1 MFRNSLKKIKF
12 NRVKDEILKNISKDQ
27 LSSIK
32 TNAGN
37 TQNSE
42 RLSIEIVK
50 TALDTL
56 EYSYKQAGS
65 QQSKD
70 FQNICGIGLNIEVK
84 KLDGFEV
91 YFNDTLPSSNI
102 FYIIMFTGKEY
113 KTKDNIPPKIMFI
126 NGYEIVKNDLY
137 EILQFSKEME
147 DMKNKWCR
155 KKNDNGRANKLK
167 NMSMYVRPTYK
178 TSIKHLLDDSKYTIT
193 LK

>member
-12 NRVKDEILKNISKDQ
+12 NRVKDEIMKDISKDK

-32 TNAGN
+32 TNSGN

-50 TALDTL
+50 NALDKL
-56 EYSYKQAGS
+56 NYSYKQAGS

-113 KTKDNIPPKIMFI
+113 KTKDLFLLEQP
-126 NGYEIVKNDLY
+126 YRLIVFLY
-137 EILQFSKEME
+137 PL
-147 DMKNKWCR
+147 
-155 KKNDNGRANKLK
+155 G
-167 NMSMYVRPTYK
+167 
-178 TSIKHLLDDSKYTIT
+178 
-193 LK
+193 

>member
-12 NRVKDEILKNISKDQ
+12 NRVKDEIMKNISKDK
-27 LSSIK
+27 LTSIK
-32 TNAGN
+32 TNSGN

-50 TALDTL
+50 NALDTL
-56 EYSYKQAGS
+56 KYSYKQAGS

-113 KTKDNIPPKIMFI
+113 KTKESIPPKIMFI
-126 NGYEIVKNDLY
+126 NGYDIVKDDLY
-137 EILQFSKEME
+137 EILNFSKEME

-155 KKNDNGRANKLK
+155 KKSENGRASKLK

-178 TSIKHLLDDSKYTIT
+178 TSIKHLLDNPKYTIT
-193 LK
+193 LE